1 MALGYALGLFAG
13 RSVHL
18 PLAAV
23 ALLAIALAAAYLRL
37 RFAGL
42 RVGMAALLLAG
53 GLAGLARSDA
63 GLLYTDDGLEAVH
76 GYDVTLR
83 ANVVGLAEPSG
94 GSLRLQAAVTDVLL
108 SGGWTPAGGRVIVR
122 ADPAV
127 PIVPGRDYPFVRH
140 GDTLTLHGTASAP
153 SDIGV
158 FDYREHLAAQ
168 GIGTIIERA
177 EITEVTPGPGGFLAS
192 VHALR
197 LRLDDS
203 LRQRLPEPAASLAPA
218 VLLGLRAGMPAEL
231 SDDFR
236 GAGLAHLLAVSGLH
250 VGLVLALAL
259 LASQALLGRRRGLYL
274 IAPLV
279 LLWGYILLA
288 GAPPSAVRAGL
299 MGSAFLLALG
309 VGRLPVAVNAL
320 GFAALALLLLD
331 PGALWNRSFQLS
343 FSAMAG
349 VLLLGLPAVGW
360 LRERSPDLRERLP
373 AALARLVEAVV
384 ASLVVSVGAFMGAL
398 PLTAFNFG
406 EVPLLGAPA
415 TLLAMAVMPAFL
427 VLSALTGLAGLV
439 FPLGAF
445 ALAVPAWLL
454 GKTMAVLAGF
464 FAGVP
469 GGVVTLDNVSVGW
482 VWAGYALLACAIA
495 VVSRRR
501 WTPAVL
507 PVVRAL
513 WEGPSRRTEKAIL
526 LGVVAVFAVLPWAA
540 ADPAAADGGL
550 LRIHV
555 LDVGQGDAM
564 LLTTPAGASVLID
577 GGRDAGETISQVD
590 EALLLDGLR
599 LDMAVLTHP
608 HADHSTGLMELA
620 RRGRFDAVLAP
631 PVIPGESAAWRD
643 ELDALGVEVTEAVR
657 GMSVAL
663 PGGVALEVLNPP
675 RPLLE
680 GTASDVDNN
689 AVALR
694 VVYGDA
700 TALLMADVFVE
711 GEWSMIDAGVDLSA
725 DVIKVGHHGS
735 RTSTSQELLMAV
747 RPSAAVVSVAADS
760 PFGHPSEEVM
770 ERVAG
775 STGLTYLYSTA
786 EHGSVRFSSDGIR
799 WWASVERGTD

>member
-1 MALGYALGLFAG
+1 M
-13 RSVHL
+13 
-18 PLAAV
+18 
-23 ALLAIALAAAYLRL
+23 
-37 RFAGL
+37 
-42 RVGMAALLLAG
+42 
-53 GLAGLARSDA
+53 
-63 GLLYTDDGLEAVH
+63 
-76 GYDVTLR
+76 
-83 ANVVGLAEPSG
+83 
-94 GSLRLQAAVTDVLL
+94 
-108 SGGWTPAGGRVIVR
+108 
-122 ADPAV
+122 
-127 PIVPGRDYPFVRH
+127 
-140 GDTLTLHGTASAP
+140 
-153 SDIGV
+153 

-203 LRQRLPEPAASLAPA
+203 LRQHLPEPAASLAPA

-373 AALARLVEAVV
+373 AALARLIEAVV
-384 ASLVVSVGAFMGAL
+384 ASLVVSVGAFAGAL

-482 VWAGYALLACAIA
+482 VWGGYALLACAIA
-495 VVSRRR
+495 AVSRRR

-526 LGVVAVFAVLPWAA
+526 LGVAAVFAVLPWAA

-747 RPSAAVVSVAADS
+747 RPSAAVVSVVADS

>member
-1 MALGYALGLFAG
+1 
-13 RSVHL
+13 
-18 PLAAV
+18 
-23 ALLAIALAAAYLRL
+23 
-37 RFAGL
+37 
-42 RVGMAALLLAG
+42 
-53 GLAGLARSDA
+53 
-63 GLLYTDDGLEAVH
+63 
-76 GYDVTLR
+76 
-83 ANVVGLAEPSG
+83 
-94 GSLRLQAAVTDVLL
+94 
-108 SGGWTPAGGRVIVR
+108 
-122 ADPAV
+122 
-127 PIVPGRDYPFVRH
+127 
-140 GDTLTLHGTASAP
+140 
-153 SDIGV
+153 
-158 FDYREHLAAQ
+158 
-168 GIGTIIERA
+168 
-177 EITEVTPGPGGFLAS
+177 
-192 VHALR
+192 
-197 LRLDDS
+197 
-203 LRQRLPEPAASLAPA
+203 
-218 VLLGLRAGMPAEL
+218 
-231 SDDFR
+231 
-236 GAGLAHLLAVSGLH
+236 
-250 VGLVLALAL
+250 
-259 LASQALLGRRRGLYL
+259 
-274 IAPLV
+274 
-279 LLWGYILLA
+279 
-288 GAPPSAVRAGL
+288 
-299 MGSAFLLALG
+299 
-309 VGRLPVAVNAL
+309 
-320 GFAALALLLLD
+320 
-331 PGALWNRSFQLS
+331 
-343 FSAMAG
+343 MAG
-349 VLLLGLPAVGW
+349 VLLIGLPAVGW
-360 LRERSPDLRERLP
+360 LRERSTDLRERLP
-373 AALARLVEAVV
+373 AALARLIEAVV
-384 ASLVVSVGAFMGAL
+384 ASLVVSVGAFTGAL

-469 GGVVTLDNVSVGW
+469 GGVVTLDSVSVGW
-482 VWAGYALLACAIA
+482 VWGGYALLACAIA
-495 VVSRRR
+495 AVSRRR
-501 WTPAVL
+501 WMPAVL

-513 WEGPSRRTEKAIL
+513 WDGPSRRTEKAIL

-540 ADPAAADGGL
+540 AGPAAADGGL

-577 GGRDAGETISQVD
+577 GGRDAGETIDQVD
-590 EALLLDGLR
+590 EVLLLDGLS

-620 RRGRFDAVLAP
+620 RRGRFDTVLAP

-735 RTSTSQELLMAV
+735 RTSTSQELLTAV
-747 RPSAAVVSVAADS
+747 MPSAAVVSVAADS